1 MINFSPHLNIPS
13 LPISFWKDYSFRF
26 VSRIELCDEA
36 SRTIFVSEV
45 KVFFVR
51 SIEEVLFP
59 KHCEDYI
66 RARRDHTCSV
76 FEYPL
81 FCESDI
87 AKLFKSII
95 AFPEALEGILFTYFS
110 ALEGANMYTKFFWR

>member
-1 MINFSPHLNIPS
+1 MGEHHIQLKPQTHHFQKI
-13 LPISFWKDYSFRF
+13 YSFQF
-26 VSRIELCDEA
+26 VSRSELCDEA

-51 SIEEVLFP
+51 SIEDVLFP

-95 AFPEALEGILFTYFS
+95 AFPEALEGILFTYLS